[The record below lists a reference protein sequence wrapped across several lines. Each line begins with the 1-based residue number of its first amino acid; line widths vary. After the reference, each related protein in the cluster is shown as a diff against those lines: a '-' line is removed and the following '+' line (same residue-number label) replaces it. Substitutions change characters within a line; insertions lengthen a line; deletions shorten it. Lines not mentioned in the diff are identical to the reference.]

1 MNLLIA
7 YIKGNKYDSYKAV
20 FEGNEEIKAFSKT
33 FEDYEE
39 FLDFVTEFSNYYSI
53 KVQFYY

>member
-7 YIKGNKYDSYKAV
+7 YIKGNKYDSYKVV

-33 FEDYEE
+33 FEDYEK
-39 FLDFVTEFSNYYSI
+39 FLDFVTAFSNYYSI